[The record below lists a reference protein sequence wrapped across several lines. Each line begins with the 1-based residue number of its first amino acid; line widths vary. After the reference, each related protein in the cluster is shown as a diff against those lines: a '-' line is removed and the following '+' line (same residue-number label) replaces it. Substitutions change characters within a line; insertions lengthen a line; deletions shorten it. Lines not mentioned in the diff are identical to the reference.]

1 MFKNLSKLLS
11 LLSIVLLLVAC
22 GSTDNKTQ
30 EQSVKQNQKESVS
43 QPDKSANNAQASS
56 ENDVFTMAV
65 SYIPTT
71 LVPTNSDQDEEKSM
85 KQPIFDQLC
94 HLTSDGYQARIAK
107 SIDISDDGLTYTV
120 KLQDDATWSDGE
132 PITADDVIF
141 AIDYE
146 MEVNQGASAY
156 RQIDGE
162 PVEIS
167 KLDDKTIEFA
177 LPKPSAFYLVRI
189 SGIRVMP
196 SHAFN
201 NPSEVDSSGYFSNP
215 DMATSG
221 PYKVSEIS
229 ADYIVYTKRDDY
241 YGGQAGIEKYI
252 LRTVGDGANRN
263 IALENGEISY
273 TRIQNKED
281 LEKYSNDDR
290 FKIVSVPEDRVNT
303 LDFNMYGPNSRNFS
317 DEQRRAIA
325 MAIDKDEVIAV
336 AYGGSELAEPANQ
349 LITPGL
355 SGHNPDIKGIEYN
368 PEEAK
373 RIAEETGLTDMTLIY
388 IYNRD
393 RTHMQEQAVAIQNQ
407 LARIGITV
415 DIQGYDSPTFF
426 NKYNKP
432 VMADKAPMNEWDLA
446 TNGWNSQRGIGGG
459 LSQFFT
465 IYPADAGFSK
475 ETKDLVQQAN
485 EAANQEEAQDLWDAY
500 QEKAL
505 EESWIIPLTNTN
517 YVMAVRA
524 DIVGLENTLVPEITD
539 FISLDIEEK

>member
-1 MFKNLSKLLS
+1 MRKNLFKYFAFLS
-11 LLSIVLLLVAC
+11 VLFLLVAC
-22 GSTDNKTQ
+22 GTNENQTGTTSQNEMEESDSNSSSSNTDQLSTED
-30 EQSVKQNQKESVS
+30 
-43 QPDKSANNAQASS
+43 
-56 ENDVFTMAV
+56 DVFTMAV

-71 LVPTNSDQDEEKSM
+71 LGPAVSDQDEEKSM
-85 KQPIFDQLC
+85 KQPIYDQLA
-94 HLTSDGYQARIAK
+94 HLTADGYQARIAE
-107 SIDISDDGLTYTV
+107 SIDISDDGLNYTV
-120 KLQDDATWSDGE
+120 NLQDDATWSDGE

-167 KLDDKTIEFA
+167 KIDDKTLEFN
-177 LPKPSAFYLVRI
+177 LPKPSAFYLVRV

-201 NPSEVDSSGYFSNP
+201 DPSEVDSSGYFSNP

-221 PYKVSEIS
+221 AYEVSEIS
-229 ADYIVYTKRDDY
+229 TDNVVYTSRDDY
-241 YGGQAGIEKYI
+241 YGGQPGFEKYV
-252 LRTVGDGANRN
+252 LRTIGDGASRN

-281 LEKYSNDDR
+281 LDKYSSDDQ

-303 LDFNMYGPNSRNFS
+303 LDFNMYGPNSRNFT

-336 AYGGSELAEPANQ
+336 AYGGPELAEPASQ
-349 LITPGL
+349 LIAPRL
-355 SGHNPDIKGIEYN
+355 SGHNPDIDGIEYN
-368 PEEAK
+368 PEEAQK
-373 RIAEETGLTDMTLIY
+373 IAEETGLTDMTLKY

-407 LARIGITV
+407 LARIGINV

-426 NKYNKP
+426 NMYNKP
-432 VMADKAPMNEWDLA
+432 VMADEAPMNEWDLA

-459 LSQFFT
+459 LAQFFT
-465 IYPADAGFSK
+465 IYPKDAGFSQ
-475 ETKDLVQQAN
+475 ETKELVQQAN
-485 EAANQEEAQDLWDAY
+485 EAPNQDEAQELWDAY
-500 QEKAL
+500 QISAL
-505 EESWIIPLTNTN
+505 EESWIIPLTYTN
-517 YVMAVRA
+517 FVMATRA

-539 FISLDIEEK
+539 FISLDNE